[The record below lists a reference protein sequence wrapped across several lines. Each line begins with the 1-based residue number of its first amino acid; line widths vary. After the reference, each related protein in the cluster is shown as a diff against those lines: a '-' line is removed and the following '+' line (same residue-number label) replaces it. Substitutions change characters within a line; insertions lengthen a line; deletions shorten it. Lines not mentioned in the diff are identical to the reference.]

1 MTSIKVYAVDK
12 EVLLNS
18 ETSEINLFQGRISN
32 RTDLTEVITLN
43 TFIEIIQGKNER
55 VMNLLTEIENLKNE
69 INKLQDGPKR
79 FNERRN

>member
-1 MTSIKVYAVDK
+1 MTSIKVYAVNK

-69 INKLQDGPKR
+69 INK
-79 FNERRN
+79 